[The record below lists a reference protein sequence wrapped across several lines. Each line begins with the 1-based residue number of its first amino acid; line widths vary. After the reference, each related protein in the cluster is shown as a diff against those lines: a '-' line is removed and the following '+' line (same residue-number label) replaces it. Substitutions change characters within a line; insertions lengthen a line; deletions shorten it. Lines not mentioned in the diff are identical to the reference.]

1 MAHLSQDKEL
11 VSAFKNGEDVHKTTA
26 SVVFKVK
33 PEEVT
38 SDMRRQAKVFN
49 FGILYGMGA
58 YGLAQAA
65 EIDQKTAAEFIT
77 EYFKKFAGV
86 KQFIEEMKEGA
97 RKNHFVETELGRRR
111 YTPEIESPNV
121 QVARGAERM
130 AINMPVQGLAA
141 DIMKLAMIA
150 VAQMIAREYPDD
162 VKMVLQVHDELI
174 FEVKEKRATEFAE
187 AVKTVMAQAY
197 PLRVPLLAETEIGK
211 NWGEI

>member
-1 MAHLSQDKEL
+1 MAHLSQDIEL
-11 VSAFKNGEDVHKTTA
+11 VAAFKNGEDVHKTTA

-58 YGLAQAA
+58 YGLSQAA
-65 EIDQKTAAEFIT
+65 EIDQKTAAEFIV

-86 KQFIEEMKEGA
+86 AKFIEEMKEGA
-97 RKNHFVETELGRRR
+97 RKHHYVETELGRRR

-121 QVARGAERM
+121 QVARAAERM
-130 AINMPVQGLAA
+130 AINMPIQGMEA
-141 DIMKLAMIA
+141 DIVKLGMIA
-150 VAQMIAREYPDD
+150 VAKLIEQDFSESVI
-162 VKMVLQVHDELI
+162 MVLQVHDELI
-174 FEVKEKRATEFAE
+174 FEVKETKAEVFAT
-187 AVKTVMAQAY
+187 AVKKAMEDVY
-197 PLRVPLLAETEIGK
+197 PLRVPVVVETAIGK